1 MIGEKLSPI
10 LEEIDNA
17 MLDFKVACPNTN
29 PKFTT
34 EGFRSAISIFMFAM
48 TDKLYENLEIKNAT
62 QNEAEFEAMQLGQEL
77 RKMVLRYTGIDTYDL
92 FSDKQTTF
100 KHE

>member
-1 MIGEKLSPI
+1 MQCGSLNE
-10 LEEIDNA
+10 
-17 MLDFKVACPNTN
+17 FPNTK
-29 PKFTT
+29 PEFTT

-48 TDKLYENLEIKNAT
+48 TDKLYENLEIRNAT

-77 RKMVLRYTGIDTYDL
+77 RQMVLRYTGIDTYDL

>member
-1 MIGEKLSPI
+1 MIGEKFSPI

-17 MLDFKVACPNTN
+17 MWQFKYEFPNTK
-29 PKFTT
+29 PEFTT

-77 RKMVLRYTGIDTYDL
+77 RQMVLRYTGIDTYDL